1 MVPRALYAA
10 FDRFPSRKGASVHID
25 RFARALFAHMSGGLL
40 YVLGGDGL
48 PAYQREAS
56 DSRVDRDDIEIVR
69 FSRAVPNY
77 LERALAYGAR
87 LSALLDQRGGALE
100 ICHFRDPW
108 SGIPI
113 VSRPHR
119 YACVYEVNGL
129 PSIELPFAFPGVDP
143 ATLQKVRA
151 DEERCWKA
159 ADVVVVPAETIARNL
174 VHLGCAP
181 AKIVVVP
188 NGADVDG
195 PLAPESA
202 RAADAPERYVLYF
215 GALQPWQGID
225 TLMRAFTRLLD
236 FSDLRLVVCASHRS
250 REVRRYQRLA
260 ERLLIADRLV
270 WQFALSEQELAPWR
284 SRALAS
290 AAPLREC
297 ARNLAQGCA
306 PLKILESMAAGVPVV
321 ASDLPA
327 VRELITDG
335 VDGRLVAPDRPADLA
350 RALRLLI
357 EYPDERARLG
367 QAARS
372 RIERHFTWQRS
383 LQKLELVYRRLPAPQ
398 RLAC

>member
-1 MVPRALYAA
+1 M
-10 FDRFPSRKGASVHID
+10 HIE
-25 RFARALFAHMSGGLL
+25 RFARALFAHARGGLL

-48 PAYQREAS
+48 PAYQRESS
-56 DSRVDRDDIEIVR
+56 DGSIDRDDVEIVR
-69 FSRAVPNY
+69 FSRTIPNY
-77 LERALAYGAR
+77 LERAMAYSAR

-113 VSRPHR
+113 VSRPHP

-129 PSIELPFAFPGVDP
+129 PSIELPFAYPGIDP
-143 ATLQKVRA
+143 ATLLKIRA
-151 DEERCWKA
+151 DEQRCWKA

-174 VHLGCAP
+174 VHLGCEAQ
-181 AKIVVVP
+181 KIVVLP

-195 PLAPESA
+195 PFTAERVRPA
-202 RAADAPERYVLYF
+202 GAPERYVLYF
-215 GALQPWQGID
+215 GAMQPWQGID
-225 TLMRAFTRLLD
+225 TLLRAFTRLAD
-236 FSDLRLVVCASHRS
+236 FADLRLVLCASHRS
-250 REVRRYQRLA
+250 RQARRYERLA
-260 ERLLIADRLV
+260 ERLLIADRIV
-270 WQFALSEQELAPWR
+270 WQFALSEPALAPWR
-284 SRALAS
+284 SFALAS

-297 ARNLAQGCA
+297 ARNLEQGCA

-357 EYPDERARLG
+357 DYPDERARLG
-367 QAARS
+367 QAARR
-372 RIERHFTWQRS
+372 RIEQDFTWQCS
-383 LQKLELVYRRLPAPQ
+383 LAKLEQLYRRLSAPQ
-398 RLAC
+398 RIAC